1 MGDTTMPSILGRIR
15 SGLQSLLLQEGGQDL
30 VEYALIIALVALAAV
45 TSLKSVETAIAGVF
59 TTING
64 KL

>member
-1 MGDTTMPSILGRIR
+1 MPSILGRIR

>member
-1 MGDTTMPSILGRIR
+1 M
-15 SGLQSLLLQEGGQDL
+15 QSLLLQEGGQDL

>member
-1 MGDTTMPSILGRIR
+1 MPSILGRIR

-30 VEYALIIALVALAAV
+30 VEYALIIALVAVSAV
-45 TSLKSVETAIAGVF
+45 VSLRSVATAITGVF

>member
-1 MGDTTMPSILGRIR
+1 MPSILGKIR

-30 VEYALIIALVALAAV
+30 VEYALIIALVAVSAV
-45 TSLKSVETAIAGVF
+45 VSLKSVTTAITGVF
-59 TTING
+59 TTIAG